1 MTMPRPVIYN
11 KRRKKRYRV
20 FHAEKI
26 KEEGCLL
33 KHYLGIELGSTRI
46 KAVAIDEAFAPVS
59 SGDYTWK
66 SSFEN
71 GVWTYH
77 LEDAW
82 TGLKAAIAGVNDR
95 ESISAMGISGMMHGL
110 LAFDSDWKLITPFRT
125 WQNTMTAEAA
135 EKLTAA
141 FDFNIPQRWSVAH
154 LYQAVLKKEPFVPEI
169 AHITTLAGYIHF
181 MLTGVNAVG
190 VGEASG
196 MFPINSGT
204 NNYDEEM
211 LRRFEALTA
220 DQPWKI
226 REVLPKV
233 LVAGQDAGR
242 LTWQGA
248 ALLDG
253 LLPAGIPFAP
263 AEGDAGTGMAA
274 TNAVAPRTGNV
285 SAGTSIFSMVV
296 LEKPLKK
303 VYPEIDLVTTPT
315 GRAVAMVHCNNCTSD
330 MNAWV
335 GIFRET
341 AELFGAKVDTGT
353 LYTKLYEKSLEGD
366 ADCGGVTTY
375 NYLAGEGVTH
385 LDEGRPM
392 VIRRPDSAFTL
403 ANFLRSQLYA
413 TMATL
418 KIGMDILAEEGVA
431 IDSLTGHGGLF
442 KTPVVGQRYM
452 AAACGA
458 SVTCME
464 TAGEGGPYGMAL
476 LAAYMDHREE
486 SLEAFL
492 SREVFASTNSVT
504 LKPEK
509 ADVEGFNRYLAVF
522 KAGLAVEK
530 TAVETIR

>member
-1 MTMPRPVIYN
+1 M
-11 KRRKKRYRV
+11 
-20 FHAEKI
+20 
-26 KEEGCLL
+26 

-46 KAVAIDEAFAPVS
+46 KAAAIDETFAPVS

-82 TGLKAAIAGVNDR
+82 TGLKAAIAGIKDR
-95 ESISAMGISGMMHGL
+95 DGIAVMGISAMMHGL
-110 LAFDSDWKLITPFRT
+110 LAFDRDWKLLTPFRT

-135 EKLTAA
+135 EKLTAC
-141 FDFNIPQRWSVAH
+141 FGFNIPQRWSVAH
-154 LYQAVLKKEPFVPEI
+154 LYQAVLNGEPFVPEI

-190 VGEASG
+190 IGEASG
-196 MFPINSGT
+196 MFPIDSET
-204 NNYDEEM
+204 LTYDEEM
-211 LRRFEALTA
+211 LRKFEALTA
-220 DQPWKI
+220 DQPWNI
-226 REVLPKV
+226 RQVLPGV
-233 LVAGQDAGR
+233 LLAGQDAGK
-242 LTWQGA
+242 LTEQGA

-263 AEGDAGTGMAA
+263 AEGDAGTGMTA

-315 GRAVAMVHCNNCTSD
+315 GKAVAMVHCNNCTSD
-330 MNAWV
+330 MNAWA
-335 GIFRET
+335 GILRET
-341 AELFGAKVDTGT
+341 AELFGGEVDTGT
-353 LYTKLYEKSLEGD
+353 LYTKLYQKSLEGD
-366 ADCGGVTTY
+366 PDCGGIITY

-385 LDEGRPM
+385 LDGGRPM
-392 VIRRPDSAFTL
+392 VVRRPDSRFTL

-418 KIGMDILAEEGVA
+418 KIGMDILVEEGVA

-442 KTPVVGQRYM
+442 KTPVVGQKYM

-476 LAAYMDHREE
+476 LAAYMDRREE
-486 SLEAFL
+486 SLEEFL
-492 SREVFASTNSVT
+492 SRDVFASAKSTT
-504 LKPEK
+504 LHPEQ
-509 ADVEGFNRYLAVF
+509 ADMEGFNRYLAAF
-522 KAGLAVEK
+522 KAGLAAEK
-530 TAVETIR
+530 AALETI

>member
-1 MTMPRPVIYN
+1 M
-11 KRRKKRYRV
+11 
-20 FHAEKI
+20 
-26 KEEGCLL
+26 

-46 KAVAIDEAFAPVS
+46 KAVAIDETFAPVS

-71 GVWTYH
+71 GVWTYP

-82 TGLKAAIAGVNDR
+82 TGLKAAIAGIKDR
-95 ESISAMGISGMMHGL
+95 DGIAVMGISAMMHGL
-110 LAFDSDWKLITPFRT
+110 LAFDRDWKLLTPFRT

-135 EKLTAA
+135 EKLTAC
-141 FDFNIPQRWSVAH
+141 FGFNIPQRWSVAH
-154 LYQAVLKKEPFVPEI
+154 LYQAVLNGEPFVPEI

-190 VGEASG
+190 IGEASG
-196 MFPINSGT
+196 MFPIDSET
-204 NNYDEEM
+204 LTYDEEL
-211 LRRFEALTA
+211 LRKFEALTA
-220 DQPWKI
+220 DQPWNI
-226 REVLPKV
+226 RQVLPGV
-233 LVAGQDAGR
+233 LLAGQDAGK
-242 LTWQGA
+242 LTEQGA

-253 LLPAGIPFAP
+253 LLPVGIPFAP
-263 AEGDAGTGMAA
+263 AEGDAGTGMTA

-315 GRAVAMVHCNNCTSD
+315 GKAVAMVHCNNCTSD
-330 MNAWV
+330 MNAWA
-335 GIFRET
+335 GILRET
-341 AELFGAKVDTGT
+341 AELFGGEVDTGT
-353 LYTKLYEKSLEGD
+353 LYTKLYQKSLEGD
-366 ADCGGVTTY
+366 PDCGGIITY

-385 LDEGRPM
+385 LDGGRPM
-392 VIRRPDSAFTL
+392 VVRRPDSSFIL

-418 KIGMDILAEEGVA
+418 KIGMDILVEEGVA

-442 KTPVVGQRYM
+442 KTPVVGQKYM

-476 LAAYMDHREE
+476 LSAYMDRREE
-486 SLEAFL
+486 SLEEFL
-492 SREVFASTNSVT
+492 SRDVFASAKSTT
-504 LKPEK
+504 LHPEQ
-509 ADVEGFNRYLAVF
+509 ADMEGFNRYLAAF
-522 KAGLAVEK
+522 KAGLAAEK
-530 TAVETIR
+530 AALETI

>member
-1 MTMPRPVIYN
+1 M
-11 KRRKKRYRV
+11 
-20 FHAEKI
+20 
-26 KEEGCLL
+26 

-46 KAVAIDEAFAPVS
+46 KAVAIDETFAPVS

-71 GVWTYH
+71 GVWTYP

-82 TGLKAAIAGVNDR
+82 TGLKAAIAGIKDR
-95 ESISAMGISGMMHGL
+95 DGIAVMGISAMMHGL
-110 LAFDSDWKLITPFRT
+110 LAFDRDWKLLTPFRT

-135 EKLTAA
+135 EKLTAC
-141 FDFNIPQRWSVAH
+141 FGFNIPQRWSVAH
-154 LYQAVLKKEPFVPEI
+154 LYQAVLNGEPFVPEI

-190 VGEASG
+190 IGEASG
-196 MFPINSGT
+196 MFPIDSET
-204 NNYDEEM
+204 LTYDEEM
-211 LRRFEALTA
+211 LRKFEALTA
-220 DQPWKI
+220 DQPWNI
-226 REVLPKV
+226 RQVLPGV
-233 LVAGQDAGR
+233 LVAGQDAGK
-242 LTWQGA
+242 LTEQGA

-253 LLPAGIPFAP
+253 LLPVGIPFAP
-263 AEGDAGTGMAA
+263 AEGDAGTGMTA

-315 GRAVAMVHCNNCTSD
+315 GKAVAMVHCNNCTSD
-330 MNAWV
+330 MNAWA
-335 GIFRET
+335 GILRET
-341 AELFGAKVDTGT
+341 AELFGGEVDTGT
-353 LYTKLYEKSLEGD
+353 LYTKLYQKSLEGD
-366 ADCGGVTTY
+366 PDCGGIITY

-385 LDEGRPM
+385 LDGGRPM
-392 VIRRPDSAFTL
+392 VVRRPDSRFTL

-418 KIGMDILAEEGVA
+418 KMGMDILAEEGVA

-442 KTPVVGQRYM
+442 KTPVVGQKYM

-476 LAAYMDHREE
+476 LAAYMDHRED
-486 SLEAFL
+486 SLEEFL
-492 SREVFASTNSVT
+492 SRDVFASAKSTT
-504 LKPEK
+504 LHPEQ
-509 ADVEGFNRYLAVF
+509 ADMEGFNRYLAAF
-522 KAGLAVEK
+522 KAGLAAEK
-530 TAVETIR
+530 AALETI